1 MKKTPLDSI
10 IDMIEA
16 IDHVY
21 EFMEGIDPKDLHTD
35 LKTYY
40 AVIRCFSILGEAVN
54 RIDPDFRNVHSEIP
68 WNKIKGLRNIIVH
81 DYDTI
86 HVEIIR
92 KIMTEDFPP
101 LEIQLEAIR
110 QELLKDETP

>member
-10 IDMIEA
+10 VDMIES

-21 EFMEGIDPKDLHTD
+21 EFMEGIDPQELHTD
-35 LKTYY
+35 LKTDY
-40 AVIRCFSILGEAVN
+40 AVLRCFSILGEAIS
-54 RIDPDFRNVHSEIP
+54 RIDPEFRAIHSEIP

-81 DYDTI
+81 DYDAI
-86 HVEIIR
+86 HVEMIR
-92 KIMTEDFPP
+92 KILNYDFPP
-101 LEIQLEAIR
+101 LKIQLEAIK